1 MASSTS
7 DKILSEPE
15 GRDSRSGESKDRRE
29 QDLLDSYSRAVMS
42 AVDVVGPSVVKVD
55 AGGTGSGF
63 IFAPDG
69 LILTNSHVVAHAKHI
84 GVTLPDGRDLVA
96 DLVGDD
102 PHTDLAVLRVTGPDL
117 VAAPFGDSS
126 NLRPGQLV
134 IAIGNP
140 FGFQHTVTA
149 GVISALGRSLRARTV
164 RLLENLIQTDA
175 ALNPGNSGGP
185 LVTSASQVVGV
196 NTAVILG
203 GQGIAFAVPINTA
216 RYVVSCLLRDGRV
229 RRSHLGVAGQDVPIA
244 RRLVRAQ
251 HLSHERGVLVT
262 AVSEKTPA
270 ADAGLRPG
278 DVIVEFGNDPV
289 RSVDDLHRLLTEE
302 RIGELVPIKILRRGE
317 LRRVLVT
324 PRDL

>member
-7 DKILSEPE
+7 NL
-15 GRDSRSGESKDRRE
+15 RDLE
-29 QDLLDSYSRAVMS
+29 LLDAYSQAVTS
-42 AVDVVGPSVVKVD
+42 AVDLIGPSVVKVD

-63 IFAPDG
+63 VFAPDG
-69 LILTNSHVVAHAKHI
+69 LVLTNSHVVAGARRI

-102 PHTDLAVLRVTGPDL
+102 PHTDLAVLRVSAPDL

-126 NLRPGQLV
+126 SLRPGQLV

-149 GVISALGRSLRARTV
+149 GVVSALGRSLRARTV

-185 LVTSASQVVGV
+185 LVTSVSQVVGV

-244 RRLVRAQ
+244 RRFVRAH
-251 HLSHERGVLVT
+251 HLPHERGVAIT
-262 AVSEKTPA
+262 AVSEATPA

-278 DVIVEFGNDPV
+278 DVIVEFGTDAV
-289 RSVDDLHRLLTEE
+289 RSVDDLHRLLTED
-302 RIGELVPIKILRRGE
+302 RIGELVPIRVLRRGE

-324 PRDL
+324 PREVS